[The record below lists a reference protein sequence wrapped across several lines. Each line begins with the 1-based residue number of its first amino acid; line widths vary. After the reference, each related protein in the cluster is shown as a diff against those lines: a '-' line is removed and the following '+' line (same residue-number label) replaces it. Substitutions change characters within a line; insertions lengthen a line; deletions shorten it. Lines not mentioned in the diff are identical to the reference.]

1 MKIVIRPWQKKDVP
15 QLAALANN
23 INIWKNVRDRLPHPY
38 LEKNAEEWISFTLSE
53 QPLTNFAIEADGV
66 IAGAIGF
73 ILQQDVYRKNI
84 EIGYFVGEP
93 FWGRGI
99 ATIAVKQLT
108 DMLLAN
114 YDVARFYAGVFEN
127 NPSSM
132 RVLEKNGFH
141 LEAVHKKSIFKNNEL
156 LDEYLWV
163 KLNTH

>member
-38 LEKNAEEWISFTLSE
+38 LEKDAEEWIGFTLSE

-66 IAGAIGF
+66 AAGAIGF

-93 FWGRGI
+93 FWGQGI

-163 KLNTH
+163 KLTTH